1 MRDYAAETRR
11 EVRGGRREA
20 AEREAQSASFFPP
33 ILLLFIVDS
42 RRSRSLAAGARGKGE
57 RNGSEA
63 RGDRLL
69 SRFKLKIPSPLY
81 LRPLRS
87 RAHPES
93 LALSLCS
100 PSSPLFRSFSRLPPL
115 FPTFS
120 ARSLSRA
127 GRLGFPS
134 LCPSALSLPLAAR
147 NRRSA
152 AINKKN
158 NENTARAAGVSR
170 EE

>member
-11 EVRGGRREA
+11 ET
-20 AEREAQSASFFPP
+20 QSASFFPP

-42 RRSRSLAAGARGKGE
+42 RRSRFLAVGARGKGE
-57 RNGSEA
+57 RNGSKT

-93 LALSLCS
+93 LSLSLRS
-100 PSSPLFRSFSRLPPL
+100 PSSLLFRSFSRLLPL
-115 FPTFS
+115 FPTFYAPVS
-120 ARSLSRA
+120 FSSGLTRFPGVPVSLSF
-127 GRLGFPS
+127 RLSQLEAVAPR
-134 LCPSALSLPLAAR
+134 L
-147 NRRSA
+147 
-152 AINKKN
+152 
-158 NENTARAAGVSR
+158 
-170 EE
+170 